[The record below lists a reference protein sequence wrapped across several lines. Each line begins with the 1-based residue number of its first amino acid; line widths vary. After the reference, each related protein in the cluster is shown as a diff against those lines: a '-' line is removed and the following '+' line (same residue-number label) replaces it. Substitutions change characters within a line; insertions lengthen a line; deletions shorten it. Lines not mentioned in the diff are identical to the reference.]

1 MALSFNLN
9 LSQSNTASNNNME
22 SRKVFRIIRI
32 LIYLIIIAVV
42 PGLVMRGE
50 DGNLLVRVAMMA
62 ILAALFF
69 GAEWLVA
76 RLTGRN

>member
-1 MALSFNLN
+1 
-9 LSQSNTASNNNME
+9 ME

-32 LIYLIIIAVV
+32 LIYLTVIAVV

-50 DGNLLVRVAMMA
+50 DGDPLAGVVVMA

>member
-1 MALSFNLN
+1 
-9 LSQSNTASNNNME
+9 ME

-50 DGNLLVRVAMMA
+50 DGNLLVRVVIMA

-69 GAEWLVA
+69 GAEWPVA

>member
-1 MALSFNLN
+1 
-9 LSQSNTASNNNME
+9 ME

-32 LIYLIIIAVV
+32 LSYLTVIAVV
-42 PGLVMRGE
+42 PGLGMRGE

>member
-1 MALSFNLN
+1 
-9 LSQSNTASNNNME
+9 ME

-32 LIYLIIIAVV
+32 IIYLTVIAVV

-50 DGNLLVRVAMMA
+50 DANLLVRVLIMA

-76 RLTGRN
+76 RLAGRN

>member
-1 MALSFNLN
+1 MG
-9 LSQSNTASNNNME
+9 

-32 LIYLIIIAVV
+32 LIYLTVIAVV

-50 DGNLLVRVAMMA
+50 DGNLLVRVVIMA

-76 RLTGRN
+76 RLAGNNRF

>member
-1 MALSFNLN
+1 
-9 LSQSNTASNNNME
+9 ME

-32 LIYLIIIAVV
+32 IIYLIIIAVV

-50 DGNLLVRVAMMA
+50 DGNLLVRVVIMA
-62 ILAALFF
+62 IMAVLLF

-76 RLTGRN
+76 RLVGRNSI

>member
-1 MALSFNLN
+1 
-9 LSQSNTASNNNME
+9 ME

-32 LIYLIIIAVV
+32 LIYLTVIAVV

-50 DGNLLVRVAMMA
+50 DGNLMVRVVIMA

-76 RLTGRN
+76 RLTGRNSI

>member
-1 MALSFNLN
+1 MD
-9 LSQSNTASNNNME
+9 

-32 LIYLIIIAVV
+32 IIYLIIIAVV

-50 DGNLLVRVAMMA
+50 DGNLLVRVAMMTIMA
-62 ILAALFF
+62 VLLF

>member
-1 MALSFNLN
+1 
-9 LSQSNTASNNNME
+9 ME

-32 LIYLIIIAVV
+32 LIYLTVIAVV

-62 ILAALFF
+62 IMAVLLF

-76 RLTGRN
+76 RLAGRN

>member
-1 MALSFNLN
+1 
-9 LSQSNTASNNNME
+9 ME

-32 LIYLIIIAVV
+32 LIYLTVIAVV

-50 DGNLLVRVAMMA
+50 DGNLLVRVVIMA
-62 ILAALFF
+62 IMAVLLF

-76 RLTGRN
+76 RLAGRNSI